1 MSSSSSSESLTMM
14 LFDLN
19 NDILIKIQ
27 EEVAIKRKHKLFLDN
42 LKKHRDQFYN
52 EGWYK
57 WFDMDCFE
65 DHLNFRN
72 GYWYQRKYFVTDE
85 PNKEVTRSFKRQG
98 LGKYSFHIDWSRT
111 RRMPDDY

>member
-1 MSSSSSSESLTMM
+1 M

-27 EEVAIKRKHKLFLDN
+27 EEVAIKRKHKLFLSN

-72 GYWYQRKYFVTDE
+72 GYWYQRKYFVMAEDCRKT
-85 PNKEVTRSFKRQG
+85 S
-98 LGKYSFHIDWSRT
+98 KYSYYVDWSRIK
-111 RRMPDDY
+111 RMPEDEGWYSKTD

>member
-1 MSSSSSSESLTMM
+1 M

-27 EEVAIKRKHKLFLDN
+27 EEVAIKRKHKLFLSN
-42 LKKHRDQFYN
+42 LKKHRDQFYTDDIMM
-52 EGWYK
+52 WDD
-57 WFDMDCFE
+57 FDMDCFE

-85 PNKEVTRSFKRQG
+85 PNKEVARNIKRQG
-98 LGKYSFHIDWSRT
+98 LGKYGIRIVWVTDAGRLLGPMIF
-111 RRMPDDY
+111 

>member
-1 MSSSSSSESLTMM
+1 M

-27 EEVAIKRKHKLFLDN
+27 EEVAIKRKHKLFLSN

-52 EGWYK
+52 ESWYK

-72 GYWYQRKYFVTDE
+72 GYWYQRKYVVMDE
-85 PNKEVTRSFKRQG
+85 ECSKT
-98 LGKYSFHIDWSRT
+98 
-111 RRMPDDY
+111 